1 MVSYGEVRQ
10 WRPGPLDSAE
20 RSLKA
25 LSDQLLDQSDEFVV
39 QGTPAG
45 WSGDAASAAARKR
58 TTISDRMDGILA
70 GVRAARGGLA
80 HAADAV
86 TSLGHAVQETDN
98 LAQVNGF
105 GIGDNGAVRDVSPPR
120 QVPIEQVEEIR
131 RQRQRMAD
139 ELVDRVERILLRAN
153 DIDVELGALLNKI
166 ATGETATEQERPAT
180 AGPPD
185 GKGTPAENSAW
196 WNGLSEDEQQRII
209 ENHPDWIGNRD
220 GIPATDRD
228 QANRSI
234 LADEKI
240 RLEAEEAALRADL
253 DDNFFGGV
261 FTDDDAELEAV
272 QGKLKGIE
280 AIESKLDSTAGLGE
294 NERHYLLGFSTGDD
308 GQAIVAKGNPDT
320 ADNVATFVPGTG
332 ADLEGVGGL
341 LNRGD
346 KMWLAADDSSA
357 DESTSVITWLGY
369 DAPDTIPLAASQD
382 YASDARQDLD
392 SFHDGLRVT
401 HEAGGPSHNTVI
413 GHSYGSTVIGHAGRD
428 LDLDVDKM
436 VFVGSPG
443 VGVDT
448 AAELNIDPGDVYA
461 TTAREDIIRLTP
473 EFIHGNHPVDDDF
486 GAHEFQSDPG
496 EDGIS
501 GNVHTHSAYWDDGN
515 KSLTNLGHIIV
526 GNTGKLS
533 SSAD

>member
-25 LSDQLLDQSDEFVV
+25 LSDKLLDQSDEFVV
-39 QGTPAG
+39 RGTPAG
-45 WSGDAASAAARKR
+45 WTGDAAAAAARQR
-58 TTISDRMDGILA
+58 TTIGDRMDGILA
-70 GVRAARGGLA
+70 GVRTARGGLA
-80 HAADAV
+80 SAADAV
-86 TSLGHAVQETDN
+86 TSLSHAVQETDN

-105 GIGDNGAVRDVSPPR
+105 GIGDNGAVRDVAPPR
-120 QVPIEQVEEIR
+120 QVPAELVDEVR

-153 DIDVELGALLNKI
+153 DIDGELGSLLSKI
-166 ATGETATEQERPAT
+166 ATGEAETAQARVSVAE
-180 AGPPD
+180 PPD
-185 GKGTPAENSAW
+185 GTPAENASW
-196 WNGLSEDEQQRII
+196 WNSLSEDEQQRII

-234 LADEKI
+234 LADEKV

-253 DDNFFGGV
+253 DDNFFGGI
-261 FTDDDAELEAV
+261 FTDDDSELEAV

-280 AIESKLDSTAGLGE
+280 AIESKLDSTAGLGQS
-294 NERHYLLGFSTGDD
+294 ERHYLLGFDTGED
-308 GQAIVAKGNPDT
+308 GKAIVAKGNPDS

-357 DESTSVITWLGY
+357 DESTSVVTWLGY
-369 DAPDTIPLAASQD
+369 DAPDNIPLAASQE
-382 YASDARQDLD
+382 YATGARQDLD

-401 HEAGGPSHNTVI
+401 HEGGPSHNTVI

-443 VGVDT
+443 VGVDH
-448 AAELNIDPGDVYA
+448 ASELNIDPGDVYA

-486 GAHEFQSDPG
+486 GAHEFEADPG
-496 EDGIS
+496 EGGIS
-501 GNVHTHSAYWDDGN
+501 GGVHTHSAYWDDGN
-515 KSLTNLGHIIV
+515 KALTNLGHIIV
-526 GNTGKLS
+526 GNTDRLS
-533 SSAD
+533 SSAH